1 MLQSMSLLES
11 LRQKFVTMRPHL
23 DERRWR
29 LLAASEARSLGVG
42 GIALVHRASGL
53 SRPTISKG
61 LRELAAE
68 AASETAAETAL
79 PLRRVRRVGAGRKPL
94 LHHNPAL
101 LHDLDALVSPEA
113 RGDPESPLRWT
124 CKSTRTLATALNQM
138 GHQVSHTK
146 VAQLLR
152 GLGYS
157 LQGQRKTLEG
167 ASHPDR
173 DAQFGHI
180 NAQVQGALQAGEPVI
195 SVDTKKKELVG
206 NYHNKGQSWQPQG
219 EPAPVNGHDFPKPEV
234 PRAYPYGLYDIAR
247 NSGFV
252 TIGTDHDTA
261 AFAVAS
267 IRGWWQEQGRHLYP
281 EATKLLITADSGGSN
296 GWRSRLWKWELQ
308 QFADEAGIKV
318 QVSHFP
324 AGTSKWNPIEH
335 RLFSFISSNW
345 RGQALCSYETIVNL
359 IAHTTTA
366 KGLAVSCRLDHSLYP
381 TGRKISDA
389 QMELLHIDKDPF
401 HGEWNYTL
409 KPTTSTEVET

>member
-1 MLQSMSLLES
+1 MVSLES
-11 LRQKFVTMRPHL
+11 LKQKFETLHPHL
-23 DERRWR
+23 NERTRR
-29 LLAASEARSLGVG
+29 LVAAGEARRLGQG

-53 SRPTISKG
+53 SRKAICKG
-61 LRELAAE
+61 IKELEAE
-68 AASETAAETAL
+68 ATL
-79 PLRRVRRVGAGRKPL
+79 PQGRIRRAGAGRPSL
-94 LHHNPAL
+94 AEQNPAL
-101 LHDLDALVSPEA
+101 VQDLDALVSPEA

-124 CKSTRTLATALNQM
+124 CKSTRTLAHALNQR

-180 NAQVQGALQAGEPVI
+180 NAQVQSALQAGQPVI

-206 NYHNKGQSWQPQG
+206 PYQNKGQNWQPQG
-219 EPAPVNGHDFPKPEV
+219 EAVEVNGHDFPKPDV
-234 PRAYPYGLYDIAR
+234 PRAYPYGLYDIGR
-247 NSGFV
+247 NRGFV

-267 IRGWWQEQGRHLYP
+267 IRGWWQEEGRHLYP
-281 EATKLLITADSGGSN
+281 NATQLVITADSGGSN
-296 GWRSRLWKWELQ
+296 GWRSRGWKWELQ
-308 QFADEAGIKV
+308 QFADEAGLAV

-345 RGQALCSYETIVNL
+345 RGQPLCDYETIVNL

-366 KGLAVSCRLDHSLYP
+366 KGLAVKCRLDHALYP
-381 TGRKISDA
+381 TGRKISAA

-409 KPTTSTEVET
+409 RPRPSPEMTP